1 MAHLWLEH
9 TMDAKDEVMRGL
21 TDLEDYLYWD
31 AYRRAAQDRA
41 ADFAARV
48 PGLSEGQRADIEWWY
63 VEEQIRASRT
73 IADHV
78 TDQIAMVEARH
89 TERYT
94 RLRRKACVAL
104 TLLAG
109 VVLILCV
116 SLVLATMD

>member
-1 MAHLWLEH
+1 
-9 TMDAKDEVMRGL
+9 MDAKDEVMRGL